1 MPAQIVKSPNAPQP
15 KGPYSQGLVAGG
27 FLFVSAQGPFD
38 SKTGKIAG
46 SSIESQT
53 RQTLDNIK
61 AIIEAAGLT
70 MRNLVRVSVFL
81 KNASDFQK
89 MNEVYKA
96 YFPQDPP
103 TRTTLETGI
112 PIPDVLVSMDAIAH
126 T

>member
-1 MPAQIVKSPNAPQP
+1 MKSPNAPQP
-15 KGPYSQGLVAGG
+15 KGPYSQGVVAGG

-38 SKTGKIAG
+38 PKTGKIAG

-53 RQTLDNIK
+53 HQTLENIK
-61 AIIEAAGLT
+61 AILEAAGLT
-70 MRNLVRVSVFL
+70 TRNLVRVSVFL

-89 MNEVYKA
+89 MNEVYMT
-96 YFPQDPP
+96 YFTQDPP

-126 T
+126 A